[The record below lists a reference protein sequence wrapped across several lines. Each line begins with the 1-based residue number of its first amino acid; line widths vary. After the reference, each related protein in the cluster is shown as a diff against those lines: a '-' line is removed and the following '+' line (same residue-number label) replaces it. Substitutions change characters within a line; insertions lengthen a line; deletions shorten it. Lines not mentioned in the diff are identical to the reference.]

1 MVAPVEERKSL
12 YFRFVDMVGEEAALP
27 VTLAATVPC
36 RIPKGGEG
44 DGRETLADMMWE
56 YIQEDTAV
64 DTDEEEEDR
73 DKWAADLAAFHAKWK
88 DVDMSSYLRLTGD
101 RQTGKTVTADVELH
115 GKVVGW
121 LEYVE
126 VPMPV
131 IVQCHIEDKDAHRF
145 LWDLGSILAPTV
157 VAENPN
163 GTGERLVLPRGI
175 ASAMYAA
182 LHIHLQ
188 SHA

>member
-1 MVAPVEERKSL
+1 MVAPIEERKSL
-12 YFRFVDMVGEEAALP
+12 YRRFVGMIGEKAAMP

-36 RIPKGGEG
+36 RIPQGGEG
-44 DGRETLADMMWE
+44 DGRDTLADMMWE
-56 YIQEDTAV
+56 YFEEDC
-64 DTDEEEEDR
+64 DGDYSFEDEEQWR
-73 DKWAADLAAFHAKWK
+73 ADLAAFHAKWE
-88 DVDMSSYLRLTGD
+88 DVDMSSYLKLTGD

-115 GKVVGW
+115 GRVVGW

-131 IVQCHIEDKDAHRF
+131 IVQCRIEDKDAHVF

-175 ASAMYAA
+175 ASALYAA

>member
-1 MVAPVEERKSL
+1 MVAPIEERKSL
-12 YFRFVDMVGEEAALP
+12 YCRFVDMVGEEAALP

-56 YIQEDTAV
+56 YL
-64 DTDEEEEDR
+64 EEDVDGDHSFEEQ

-88 DVDMSSYLRLTGD
+88 DVDMSSYLKLTGD
-101 RQTGKTVTADVELH
+101 RQTGKTVTADVEIR

-131 IVQCHIEDKDAHRF
+131 IVQCRIEDEDAHRF
-145 LWDLGSILAPTV
+145 LWDLGSILTPSV

-163 GTGERLVLPRGI
+163 GTGERLVLPRGL

-182 LHIHLQ
+182 LHIHLR